1 MQTNAGFNRRHH
13 SVAAVITVTQGTDS
27 QKCFKNL
34 SWDVIALQVNVFETE
49 GVVVHLYRIVTLMEI
64 ASKLPDIVTEEIASP
79 LKIAQFMYNLKPIR
93 QKM

>member
-1 MQTNAGFNRRHH
+1 M
-13 SVAAVITVTQGTDS
+13 
-27 QKCFKNL
+27 
-34 SWDVIALQVNVFETE
+34 IALQVNVFETE
-49 GVVVHLYRIVTLMEI
+49 GIVVHLYRIVTLMEI